1 MKSETR
7 DKKMAQVAVDISEPW
22 DPLSLEISSAI

>member
-7 DKKMAQVAVDISEPW
+7 DKKMAQVAVDISESSNPV
-22 DPLSLEISSAI
+22 SLRSTDI

>member
-7 DKKMAQVAVDISEPW
+7 DKKMAQVAVDISEPSN
-22 DPLSLEISSAI
+22 PVSLKSTDI